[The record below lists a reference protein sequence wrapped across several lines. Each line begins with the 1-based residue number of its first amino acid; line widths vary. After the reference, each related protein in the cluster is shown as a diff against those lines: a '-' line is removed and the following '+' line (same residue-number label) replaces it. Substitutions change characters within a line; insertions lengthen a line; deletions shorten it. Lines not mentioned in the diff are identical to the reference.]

1 METSRTLTQSLWP
14 SESRVWR
21 KPMGWKQGAGSPTTR
36 QENPAWAFCSSKAS
50 PGSSPLT
57 DGTKDQLVQ
66 SWRGAQGEVT
76 QS

>member
-1 METSRTLTQSLWP
+1 METSHALTQSLWP

-21 KPMGWKQGAGSPTTR
+21 KPMGWKQGAGSVC
-36 QENPAWAFCSSKAS
+36 QANPAWNCCSPKAS

-57 DGTKDQLVQ
+57 DGTKDPLVQ
-66 SWRGAQGEVT
+66 TWRGAQGEVT